1 MSEQLL
7 LVDPREH
14 PSLSFGHLQ
23 ATRVGSA
30 EAIRAALKQAG
41 KHALWIAPTGQAVEL
56 LIRALDRQPRL
67 SQRLLALGHSD
78 AGRCELMRAHF
89 YDVVSPH
96 EGVQLL
102 PLSEL
107 EDVLGAPN
115 RADLFIGGV
124 VAQADSAI
132 VLIRGSLDRLVVPV
146 SWFRSRVAC
155 PEPDPTRMAITD
167 YGQTVR
173 LGDYEAATDAILY
186 EFDERYRQRAKK
198 RQAETDTSFGGALR
212 RLRIQKELRQ
222 SDFPGI
228 TAKEIARIE
237 RGEIKKPHQRTLAV
251 IARRLGVPADQIA
264 TY

>member
-7 LVDPREH
+7 LVDPPEH
-14 PSLSFGHLQ
+14 PSRSFGQLQ

-30 EAIRAALKQAG
+30 EAIRTALKQVG
-41 KHALWIAPTGQAVEL
+41 KRALWIAPNGPAAEL
-56 LIRALDRQPRL
+56 LILALDRQPRL

-89 YDVVSPH
+89 CDVVSPH
-96 EGVQLL
+96 EGVRLL

-107 EDVLGAPN
+107 ADVLGTPN
-115 RADLFIGGV
+115 RADFFIGGV
-124 VAQADSAI
+124 VAPADSAI
-132 VLIRGSLDRLVVPV
+132 VLIRGNLDRLVIPV
-146 SWFRSRVAC
+146 SWFRSRAEG
-155 PEPDPTRMAITD
+155 PEPDLTRLTITD
-167 YGQTVR
+167 HGQTVR
-173 LGDYEAATDAILY
+173 LGDYEAATDAVLY

-251 IARRLGVPADQIA
+251 IAKRLGVPAEQIA